1 MFHLAQPPLE
11 PLRLPGL
18 ADAAVLRLDRVDPL
32 ITGNKAYKLEGYL
45 HAAERAGCSGLISL
59 GGAHSNHLHAL
70 AAAGQRLGFQTVGL
84 LRGEPV
90 DTPTVRDLR
99 AWGMGLHWLGYGG
112 YRARHQPDFWE
123 PWRARYP
130 QLYPV
135 PEGGA
140 GPLGEAGC
148 ARLVEQALAQLPA
161 LGWDDFDA
169 WWLAAGTGTTA
180 AGIARADARPVYAA
194 MAVPPGQGVEQVVQ
208 GLGVELVNAA
218 RAGFGRSDAQ
228 LEAFVAKCAL
238 PVEPVYTGKALMALL
253 QHPVAAQ
260 RVLVIHTG
268 GIRTEPSAG
277 SGGLLAIDPA

>member
-1 MFHLAQPPLE
+1 MFHLAPPPLQ

-18 ADAAVLRLDRVDPL
+18 ADAAVLRLDLVDPL
-32 ITGNKAYKLEGYL
+32 ITGNKAYKLEGHL
-45 HAAERAGCSGLISL
+45 QAARQAGCVGLISL

-70 AAAGQRLGFQTVGL
+70 AAAGQRLGFETVGL

-90 DTPTVRDLR
+90 DTPTVRDLKR
-99 AWGMGLHWLGYGG
+99 WGMCLHWLGYGG
-112 YRARHQPDFWE
+112 YRARHNPDFWQ
-123 PWRARYP
+123 PWQVRYP

-148 ARLVEQALAQLPA
+148 ARLVQQALAQLPA
-161 LGWDDFDA
+161 LGWDDFDG

-180 AGIARADARPVYAA
+180 GGIARADARPVYAA
-194 MAVPPGQGVEQVVQ
+194 MAVPAGQGVERAVQ
-208 GLGVELVNAA
+208 GLGVECVEAS
-218 RAGFGRSDAQ
+218 RAGFGRSDAA
-228 LEAFVAKCAL
+228 LDAFVAQCPL

-253 QHPVAAQ
+253 QHSMAGR

-268 GIRTEPSAG
+268 GIRIEPMAG
-277 SGGLLAIDPA
+277 GHGLLAIAPA

>member
-1 MFHLAQPPLE
+1 MFHLAPPPLQ

-18 ADAAVLRLDRVDPL
+18 TDAAVLRLDLVDPL

-45 HAAERAGCSGLISL
+45 QGARQAGCAGLISL

-70 AAAGQRLGFQTVGL
+70 AAAGQRLGFETVGL

-90 DTPTVRDLR
+90 DTPTVRDLKR
-99 AWGMGLHWLGYGG
+99 WGMRLHWLGYGG
-112 YRARHQPDFWE
+112 YRARHQPDFWQ
-123 PWRARYP
+123 PWRVRYP

-148 ARLVEQALAQLPA
+148 ARLVQQALAQLPA

-180 AGIARADARPVYAA
+180 AGIARADTRPVYAA
-194 MAVPPGQGVEQVVQ
+194 MAVPAGHGVEQVVQ
-208 GLGVELVNAA
+208 GLRVTLIDAA
-218 RAGFGRSDAQ
+218 RAGFGRSDAA
-228 LEAFVAKCAL
+228 LDAFVAQCPL

-253 QHPVAAQ
+253 QHPLARQ

-268 GIRTEPSAG
+268 GIRAEPSG
-277 SGGLLAIDPA
+277 TCEGLLATAPA